1 MLRTRFTDLV
11 GCTVPIQ
18 QAGMGGA
25 LGNPTLAAA
34 VANAGAQGMVFWNGL
49 PPDLLA
55 EQLAEA
61 RRQTQGVIGVNFL
74 VPFLEEDRDEICR
87 ALEVAATRANVIDF
101 FWADPD
107 RSMVEQAHAGGA
119 LVCWQVGSLAEAEAA
134 VEVGCDFIVAQGIEA
149 GGHVR
154 GHIGVLALLD
164 QVLPAVDVPVL
175 AAGGIGSGRGMAAV
189 LAAGADG
196 ARLGTRFVAAEEAR
210 AHPTYVNA
218 LIAAEAGDTVYTEAF
233 SFGWPD
239 APHRCLRS
247 CVEAATAF
255 DGDVVGER
263 FVASYQKRM
272 PVHRFESLGVTDDAT
287 GEIEAMSLWAGES
300 VSGVKRNQPAAA
312 IVTELVEEAEA
323 LLKRWA

>member
-11 GCTVPIQ
+11 GCAVPIQ
-18 QAGMGGA
+18 QAGMGA
-25 LGNPTLAAA
+25 LANPALAAA
-34 VANAGAQGMVFWNGL
+34 VANAGGQGMVSWDGL

-55 EQLAEA
+55 GRLEEA

-74 VPFLEEDRDEICR
+74 VPFLEEDREEICR
-87 ALEVAATRANVIDF
+87 TLEVAATRARVIDI

-107 RSMVEQAHAGGA
+107 RGLVDQAHAGGA
-119 LVCWQVGSLAEAEAA
+119 LVCWQVGSAEEAVAA
-134 VEVGCDFIVAQGIEA
+134 VEAGCDFIVAQGLEA

-154 GHIGVLALLD
+154 GRIGVLALLD
-164 QVLPAVDVPVL
+164 QVLRAVDVPVL
-175 AAGGIGSGRGMAAV
+175 AAGGIGTGRALAAV

-196 ARLGTRFVAAEEAR
+196 VRIGTRFVAAEEAR

-218 LIAAEAGDTVYTEAF
+218 LIGAEAENTVYTGAF
-233 SFGWPD
+233 SFGWQD

-255 DGDVVGER
+255 DGDIVGER
-263 FVASYQKRM
+263 FETYYQKRM
-272 PVHRFESLGVTDDAT
+272 PVHRFQPLGVTEDVT
-287 GEIEAMSLWAGES
+287 GEVEAMSLWAGES
-300 VSGVKRNQPAAA
+300 VGGVKRLQPAAE

-323 LLKRWA
+323 LVKRWA